1 MIYTF
6 GLMIALVIVQF
17 TSSINEILLLM
28 IAVLGVVFIGAFT
41 MLLLL
46 KKILMIAQTTQNR
59 IKWTL
64 KTLKQ
69 QGLFLCKIK

>member
-1 MIYTF
+1 
-6 GLMIALVIVQF
+6 MIALVIVQF